1 VIGQFGASNEAQQK
15 VPATLQIRLGRT
27 MQIFNTLDPY
37 PFVERDLDPAAED
50 YLVAWAKELPDR
62 RPLRIEVLVPAEE
75 AGKLEALEL
84 PKALRAYFT
93 RRAEAAGQELGEL
106 FRTGRIALLIGIP
119 ILVICFTL
127 AKILNSAYDDEGFA
141 AVAAEGLV
149 IAGWV
154 ANWRPIEIF
163 LYDWWPLMRRRRRF
177 ERLADAQ
184 VEVVRPPAL

>member
-1 VIGQFGASNEAQQK
+1 VIGQFGASNETRIKA
-15 VPATLQIRLGRT
+15 PATLQIRLGRT
-27 MQIFNTLDPY
+27 LQIFNTLDPY
-37 PFVERDLDPAAED
+37 PFAERDLDPAAED

-84 PKALRAYFT
+84 PQALRAHFT
-93 RRAEAAGQELGEL
+93 RRAEAARQELREL
-106 FRTGRIALLIGIP
+106 FRTGRIALLIGVP

-127 AKILNSAYDDEGFA
+127 AKILSSAYHDEGFA

-184 VEVVRPPAL
+184 VEVVGPPTQ

>member
-1 VIGQFGASNEAQQK
+1 MIEQFDASNEAQRK
-15 VPATLQIRLGRT
+15 APATLQIRLGRT

-37 PFVERDLDPAAED
+37 PFAERDLDPAAED
-50 YLVAWAKELPDR
+50 YLVAWAKEVPDR

-75 AGKLEALEL
+75 AAKQEALEL
-84 PKALRAYFT
+84 PRAMSAYFT
-93 RRAEAAGQELGEL
+93 RRAEAMGQELREL
-106 FRTGRIALLIGIP
+106 FRTGRIALYIGVP

-127 AKILNSAYDDEGFA
+127 AKILNSAYDDEGFP

-163 LYDWWPLMRRRRRF
+163 LYDWWPLVRRRRRF
-177 ERLADAQ
+177 ERLAAAQ
-184 VEVVRPPAL
+184 VEVVGPPAP

>member
-1 VIGQFGASNEAQQK
+1 M
-15 VPATLQIRLGRT
+15 R
-27 MQIFNTLDPY
+27 
-37 PFVERDLDPAAED
+37 
-50 YLVAWAKELPDR
+50 
-62 RPLRIEVLVPAEE
+62 
-75 AGKLEALEL
+75 
-84 PKALRAYFT
+84 
-93 RRAEAAGQELGEL
+93 EL

-127 AKILNSAYDDEGFA
+127 AKIMNRAYDDQGFA
-141 AVAAEGLV
+141 GVAAEGLV

-184 VEVVRPPAL
+184 VEVVGPPAP